1 MGYGLKDF
9 TKRFSR
15 RMLVLGGAKGALG
28 ILLGVRMYQ
37 LQIRD
42 GEKFFELAEGN
53 RIDVRYILPVRGRI
67 VTSDGVA
74 VADNKPKFSLDL
86 VPYRVRSADALDESL
101 KILQEITPITAEELA
116 EIREMNKR
124 SHRAAIVPIKEFTDD
139 WQTLSQLSAHL
150 HRLNGID
157 INVTSLRSYPYPEM
171 MSGITG
177 YVGSVNKKEQSE
189 STNPIFKAP
198 NMKIGKNGVEK
209 TANDSLIGLPGENK
223 LEVNHVGSV
232 IRELERKEPSQGEDV
247 RLTINHELQKVAFEK
262 LGEES
267 GAVTVMNVRNGAV
280 MCMASAPGYNPNKFV
295 NGISFKD
302 WAELRDNEKA
312 PMNNKAIMGMYPP
325 GSTFK
330 MLTALAALE
339 AGVID
344 EKTRVHC
351 PGHFNLGNA
360 RFHCWKYSGHG
371 SVNVTRAIMQS
382 CDVFFYE
389 VALRAGIEK
398 IAEICRKFGLGSPT
412 GIELIYEKAGLV
424 PSPEWKKERFGLPWV
439 KGDTVNSAI
448 GQGSVLTTPLQLA
461 VMAARLATGK
471 AVLPRILENDL
482 PIKPYTDID
491 VSPKNLGLVQQ
502 GMFEV
507 VNAPGGTALGARLDH
522 PFAKMAG
529 KTGTAQVRRIT
540 AAERARGVFKNEQ
553 LPWKFRDHA
562 LFVGFAP
569 HDNPIFAASAVVEH
583 GSAGSKVAAPMVKA
597 ALDKMLEIHYRTNT
611 YGPQP
616 APEKKE
622 G

>member
-1 MGYGLKDF
+1 MGYGLKEF

-15 RMLVLGGAKGALG
+15 RMIVLGSVKGVLG
-28 ILLGVRMYQ
+28 VTLGVRMYQ
-37 LQIRD
+37 LQIRN

-53 RIDVRYILPVRGRI
+53 RIDVRYILPIRGRI
-67 VTSDGVA
+67 VTSDNIP

-86 VPYRVRSADALDESL
+86 VPYRVQSLDETL
-101 KILQEITPITAEELA
+101 KILQEIIPIDQKKLD
-116 EIREMNKR
+116 EIHNLNKR
-124 SHRAAIVPIKEFTDD
+124 INRAATVPIKEFTDD
-139 WQTLSQLSAHL
+139 WQTLSRLSAHL
-150 HRLNGID
+150 HSLHGMD
-157 INVTSLRSYPYPEM
+157 INVTSLRDYPYPEM

-177 YVGSVNKKEQSE
+177 YVGSVNKKEQTE
-189 STNPIFKAP
+189 SDNPILHAP

-209 TANDSLIGLPGENK
+209 TANERLIGLPGENK
-223 LEVNHVGSV
+223 LEVNHIGSV

-247 RLTINHELQKVAFEK
+247 RLTINFELQKTAFEK

-267 GAVTVMNVRNGAV
+267 GAVTVMNVRDGAV
-280 MCMASAPGYNPNKFV
+280 MCMASTPGYNPNKFI

-312 PMNNKAIMGMYPP
+312 PMNNKAITGMYPP

-330 MLTALAALE
+330 MITALAALE
-339 AGVID
+339 SGAID
-344 EKTRVHC
+344 EKTRIYC

-398 IAEICRKFGLGSPT
+398 IMEVARKFGLGSPT
-412 GIELIYEKAGLV
+412 GVELIYEKSGLM
-424 PSPEWKKERFGLPWV
+424 PDPAWKKERYGQSWV
-439 KGDTVNSAI
+439 KGDTVNCAI

-461 VMAARLATGK
+461 VMAARLATGT
-471 AVLPRILENDL
+471 AVLPRILQSDI
-482 PIKPYTDID
+482 PAKPYEKID

-507 VNAPGGTALGARLDH
+507 VNAPGGTALGARLDSL
-522 PFAKMAG
+522 FAKMAG

-597 ALDKMLEIHYRTNT
+597 ALDKMLEIHYRSET
-611 YGPQP
+611 YGPSVTVI
-616 APEKKE
+616 KKE